1 MPRIRTVVFY
11 KCEGL
16 PTGVLDKKRGFLK
29 QWVSELRNVWPGVEG
44 WDETAGKMALARN
57 AGAGGW

>member
-1 MPRIRTVVFY
+1 MPNIKTVGFY

-16 PTGVLDKKRGFLK
+16 PTSAEKEKGAQK
-29 QWVSELRNVWPGVEG
+29 QWICELRNILPNVEG
-44 WDETAGKMALARN
+44 WDETVGKMALARN

>member
-1 MPRIRTVVFY
+1 MVFY